1 MDIITTQQVEIALDD
16 IYLKGYISH
25 SAVDK

>member
-16 IYLKGYISH
+16 IHLKGYISR
-25 SAVDK
+25 SAIDK